1 MTNYF
6 HKIRQRLLSENK
18 FSKYL
23 IYAIGEII
31 LVVIGILIALSINNW
46 NDEKKSLQRQR
57 DLLTQMKNNLEDN
70 IVQFKRVEK
79 SYENKRESIKIVITH
94 MQNKEKLQDSISDYF
109 WSPFRSGPPNLT
121 MSAYETFKSNGLDII
136 KSDSI
141 REKIINHYE
150 VIYGGY
156 NKTIEQG
163 LNTWESVMIAPYYS
177 QNFSIIND
185 KFVTPNNYEFLFSD
199 QQFNNIL
206 TSRRNFF
213 RSIISH
219 LKWMQELTRNLIIDL
234 ENYLDVE

>member
-1 MTNYF
+1 MIKF
-6 HKIRQRLLSENK
+6 FRKIRYDLMEKNK
-18 FSKYL
+18 TGKYL
-23 IYAIGEII
+23 KYAIGEII
-31 LVVIGILIALSINNW
+31 LVVIGILIALSLNNW
-46 NDEKKSLQRQR
+46 NDERKSLQRQK

-79 SYENKRESIKIVITH
+79 SYENKRESIKIVLTH
-94 MQNKEKLQDSISDYF
+94 MQNKEKLQDSISYYF

-121 MSAYETFKSNGLDII
+121 MSAYETFKSNGLNII
-136 KSDSI
+136 KSDTL

-156 NKTIEQG
+156 TKTIEQG
-163 LNTWESVMIAPYYS
+163 LNTWEAVMIAPYYS
-177 QNFSIIND
+177 QNFSITND

-213 RSIISH
+213 SAIISY